1 MGGGKSKLKKHAQN
15 TSRSYGGG
23 AGGPQKVGAYD
34 TSTSATKK
42 TSGVDKGGL
51 QGTKKEN
58 RGRKSSDA
66 PRGKRKQHTK
76 YEHTKKSTKKGRK

>member
-1 MGGGKSKLKKHAQN
+1 MGGGKSRLKKHAQN
-15 TSRSYGGG
+15 TGRAYHTP
-23 AGGPQKVGAYD
+23 AGGSSKASSYD

-51 QGTKKEN
+51 TANRQEN

-76 YEHTKKSTKKGRK
+76 YEKTKKSTKKGSK

>member
-1 MGGGKSKLKKHAQN
+1 MGGGKSKLKSKPQSTARAYH
-15 TSRSYGGG
+15 TP
-23 AGGPQKVGAYD
+23 AGGSQKVSSYD
-34 TSTSATKK
+34 TSTSATRK

-51 QGTKKEN
+51 TANKQEN

-76 YEHTKKSTKKGRK
+76 YEHTKKSTKKGSK

>member
-1 MGGGKSKLKKHAQN
+1 MGGGKSRLKKHAQN
-15 TSRSYGGG
+15 TGRAYTS
-23 AGGPQKVGAYD
+23 AGGSSKASSYD
-34 TSTSATKK
+34 TSTSATSK
-42 TSGVDKGGL
+42 TTGVDKGGL